1 MDNLSVRRPV
11 QQPAPGNSDA
21 QESWPRWQQPIGASA
36 PSTAP
41 PTYELYR
48 EKEGYHQGA
57 PKIVSGKA
65 GGVASGCLPSTRASY
80 AETSTGLTPL
90 SNPYPPEDWKAAH
103 GCGPPL
109 YFSPMRTS
117 VGTSIGPP
125 LYLPNGRWDQS
136 STLQNQIAGQSSSL
150 LHDLK
155 MQESHHCL
163 MLMMHH
169 LLQGFISLHQCY
181 LITV

>member
-1 MDNLSVRRPV
+1 MNNLSVRGPV

-21 QESWPRWQQPIGASA
+21 QESWPRWQQPIGAST
-36 PSTAP
+36 PSNAP

-65 GGVASGCLPSTRASY
+65 SGCMPSSRSSY

-90 SNPYPPEDWKAAH
+90 SNPYPPEDWKAIH

-136 STLQNQIAGQSSSL
+136 GTLQNQIAGQSSSL

-155 MQESHHCL
+155 MQESHHCS

-169 LLQGFISLHQCY
+169 LLQGLISFDQC
-181 LITV
+181 